1 MKNNELFN
9 EIKSISEK
17 LKEIFNP
24 IQESEIISNFY
35 ICILED
41 QLYRNIL
48 ANFFNNLTEENIKDC
63 NLLASDIKII
73 KKDFK
78 KIQKD
83 INISAEN
90 IDEVIFTKSYYYSSK
105 REILAKY
112 PTLEKIFNEIEK
124 VLDLYSIEDFIK
136 KQKLVYSKDK
146 NDYRTILNTLILED
160 LIKNKHFEDI
170 SQLNQKDLTELID
183 IKELSD
189 KLLEKSMQITKWEIW
204 KTYSTYTNRTF
215 NIGELKKLS
224 EILVK
229 NNIVTSIFSSD
240 GSVIWKDDE
249 KVKKD
254 KIFDW
259 NSFSE
264 NLGLLKKLPDYAAE
278 GIFQFYLM
286 WNCEE
291 RILKNMHFDYPY
303 LKGFLSPINV
313 TFTTGHTKL
322 LYPQLTIYNT
332 GILNLTFRIMS
343 PDKFDYELNS
353 FIYNEINSSNLKI
366 KYLEMPYELLE
377 NLKDFEFADLEK
389 NRKTVELGS
398 FEHNFVKLDNFEN
411 LMDLNQFLI
420 SVISFHIS
428 KKFRKIDYYNNYWLY
443 SQSIYL
449 LDYKNQPYHK
459 EAIIENFKE
468 YLIQI
473 LYRLPFLFDVNF
485 SKELPKDLR
494 ELNLYCLFIINGM
507 SLWVSSKNELEKFK
521 EDINNENKVYEKQVL
536 VEAINHFNLLVNKL
550 YEISSNNKSYD
561 DAIGLQKDLIYF
573 QRLFKTSYLS
583 NFGEINHILN
593 YCYEEGITFRNCP
606 MAMPAQ
612 GLCPDGWHLPEKTEW
627 EELIKLSNELL
638 DIEKNHQIKR
648 KNENLQYLV
657 IFIAFFTICSQ
668 LMFYYPHMKNILILI
683 NIIAFLI
690 ILILIFKEKISYALH
705 VLKFLLNFLYNK
717 IF

>member
-1 MKNNELFN
+1 M
-9 EIKSISEK
+9 
-17 LKEIFNP
+17 
-24 IQESEIISNFY
+24 
-35 ICILED
+35 
-41 QLYRNIL
+41 
-48 ANFFNNLTEENIKDC
+48 
-63 NLLASDIKII
+63 
-73 KKDFK
+73 
-78 KIQKD
+78 
-83 INISAEN
+83 
-90 IDEVIFTKSYYYSSK
+90 
-105 REILAKY
+105 
-112 PTLEKIFNEIEK
+112 
-124 VLDLYSIEDFIK
+124 
-136 KQKLVYSKDK
+136 
-146 NDYRTILNTLILED
+146 ED
-160 LIKNKHFEDI
+160 LIKNKHFKDI
-170 SQLNQKDLTELID
+170 SQLDQKDLTELID

-189 KLLEKSMQITKWEIW
+189 RLLEKSMQITKWEIW

-240 GSVIWKDDE
+240 GSVIWKDEE

-259 NSFSE
+259 NSSSK
-264 NLGLLKKLPDYAAE
+264 NLGFLKKLPDYAAE
-278 GIFQFYLM
+278 GIFQFYIM
-286 WNCEE
+286 WNREE

-303 LKGFLSPINV
+303 IKGFLSPINV
-313 TFTTGHTKL
+313 TFTTEHKKL

-343 PDKFDYELNS
+343 PDMFDYELNS

-366 KYLEMPYELLE
+366 EYIEIPYELLE
-377 NLKDFEFADLEK
+377 NLKDFEMGDLEK
-389 NRKTVELGS
+389 NRITAELGS
-398 FEHNFVKLDNFEN
+398 FEHSFVKLENFEN
-411 LMDLNQFLI
+411 LMNLNQFLI

-459 EAIIENFKE
+459 EDIIENFNE

-494 ELNLYCLFIINGM
+494 EINLYCLFIIQGM
-507 SLWVSSKNELEKFK
+507 FLWVSSKDELEKFK
-521 EDINNENKVYEKQVL
+521 EDINNENKVYEKQIL

-561 DAIGLQKDLIYF
+561 DAIRLQKDLIYF

-593 YCYEEGITFRNCP
+593 YCYEE
-606 MAMPAQ
+606 
-612 GLCPDGWHLPEKTEW
+612 LEW

>member
-1 MKNNELFN
+1 MKSNELFN
-9 EIKSISEK
+9 DIKSISEK
-17 LKEIFNP
+17 LKEMFNP

-35 ICILED
+35 ICLLED

-90 IDEVIFTKSYYYSSK
+90 IYEVIFTKSYYYSSK

-124 VLDLYSIEDFIK
+124 ILDLYSIEDFIK
-136 KQKLVYSKDK
+136 KQKLDYSEDK

-160 LIKNKHFEDI
+160 LIKNKHFKDI
-170 SQLNQKDLTELID
+170 SQLDQKDLTELID

-204 KTYSTYTNRTF
+204 KTYSTYTNRTY
-215 NIGELKKLS
+215 NIGELKKIS

-240 GSVIWKDDE
+240 GSVIWKENE
-249 KVKKD
+249 KVKND

-259 NSFSE
+259 NSSSE

-278 GIFQFYLM
+278 GIFQFYIM
-286 WNCEE
+286 WNREE

-303 LKGFLSPINV
+303 IKGFLSPINV

-343 PDKFDYELNS
+343 PDMFDYELNS

-411 LMDLNQFLI
+411 LMNLNQFLI

-459 EAIIENFKE
+459 EDIIENFNE

-494 ELNLYCLFIINGM
+494 EINLYCLFIIQGM
-507 SLWVSSKNELEKFK
+507 FLWVSSKDELEKFK

-593 YCYEEGITFRNCP
+593 YCYEE
-606 MAMPAQ
+606 
-612 GLCPDGWHLPEKTEW
+612 LEW

-657 IFIAFFTICSQ
+657 IFIAIFTICSQ
-668 LMFYYPHMKNILILI
+668 LMFYYPHMKNILIFI

>member
-9 EIKSISEK
+9 DIKSISEK
-17 LKEIFNP
+17 LKEMFNP

-35 ICILED
+35 ICLLED

-90 IDEVIFTKSYYYSSK
+90 IYEVIFTKSYYYSSK

-124 VLDLYSIEDFIK
+124 ILDLYSIEDFIK
-136 KQKLVYSKDK
+136 KQKLDYSEDK

-160 LIKNKHFEDI
+160 LIKNKHFKDI
-170 SQLNQKDLTELID
+170 SQLDQKDLTELID

-204 KTYSTYTNRTF
+204 KTYSTYTNRTY
-215 NIGELKKLS
+215 NIGELKKIS

-240 GSVIWKDDE
+240 GSVIWKENE
-249 KVKKD
+249 KVKND

-259 NSFSE
+259 NSSSE

-278 GIFQFYLM
+278 GIFQFYIM
-286 WNCEE
+286 WNREE

-303 LKGFLSPINV
+303 IKGFLSPINV

-343 PDKFDYELNS
+343 PDMFDYELNS

-428 KKFRKIDYYNNYWLY
+428 KKFRKIDYYNNYWLF

-494 ELNLYCLFIINGM
+494 KINLYCLFIIQGM
-507 SLWVSSKNELEKFK
+507 FLWVSSKDELEKFK
-521 EDINNENKVYEKQVL
+521 EDINNENKVYEKQIL

-561 DAIGLQKDLIYF
+561 DAIRLQKDLIYF

-593 YCYEEGITFRNCP
+593 YCYEE
-606 MAMPAQ
+606 
-612 GLCPDGWHLPEKTEW
+612 LEW

-657 IFIAFFTICSQ
+657 IFIAIFTICSQ
-668 LMFYYPHMKNILILI
+668 LMFYYPHMKNILIFI

>member
-1 MKNNELFN
+1 
-9 EIKSISEK
+9 
-17 LKEIFNP
+17 
-24 IQESEIISNFY
+24 
-35 ICILED
+35 
-41 QLYRNIL
+41 
-48 ANFFNNLTEENIKDC
+48 
-63 NLLASDIKII
+63 
-73 KKDFK
+73 
-78 KIQKD
+78 
-83 INISAEN
+83 
-90 IDEVIFTKSYYYSSK
+90 
-105 REILAKY
+105 
-112 PTLEKIFNEIEK
+112 
-124 VLDLYSIEDFIK
+124 
-136 KQKLVYSKDK
+136 
-146 NDYRTILNTLILED
+146 
-160 LIKNKHFEDI
+160 
-170 SQLNQKDLTELID
+170 
-183 IKELSD
+183 
-189 KLLEKSMQITKWEIW
+189 
-204 KTYSTYTNRTF
+204 
-215 NIGELKKLS
+215 
-224 EILVK
+224 
-229 NNIVTSIFSSD
+229 
-240 GSVIWKDDE
+240 
-249 KVKKD
+249 
-254 KIFDW
+254 
-259 NSFSE
+259 
-264 NLGLLKKLPDYAAE
+264 
-278 GIFQFYLM
+278 
-286 WNCEE
+286 
-291 RILKNMHFDYPY
+291 MHFDYPY

-583 NFGEINHILN
+583 NFAEILLK
-593 YCYEEGITFRNCP
+593 YVFEE
-606 MAMPAQ
+606 
-612 GLCPDGWHLPEKTEW
+612 LEW

>member
-9 EIKSISEK
+9 DIKSISEK
-17 LKEIFNP
+17 LKEMFNP

-35 ICILED
+35 ICLLED

-124 VLDLYSIEDFIK
+124 ILDLYSIEDFIK
-136 KQKLVYSKDK
+136 KQKLDYSEDK

-160 LIKNKHFEDI
+160 LIKNKHFKDI
-170 SQLNQKDLTELID
+170 SQLDQKDLTELID

-204 KTYSTYTNRTF
+204 KTYSTYTNRTY
-215 NIGELKKLS
+215 NIGELKKIS

-240 GSVIWKDDE
+240 GSVIWKENE
-249 KVKKD
+249 KVKND

-259 NSFSE
+259 NSSSE

-278 GIFQFYLM
+278 GIFQFYIM
-286 WNCEE
+286 WNREE

-303 LKGFLSPINV
+303 IKGFLSPINV

-343 PDKFDYELNS
+343 PDMFDYELNS

-428 KKFRKIDYYNNYWLY
+428 KKFRKIDYYNNYWLF

-494 ELNLYCLFIINGM
+494 KINLYCLFIIQGM
-507 SLWVSSKNELEKFK
+507 FLWVSSRDELEKFK
-521 EDINNENKVYEKQVL
+521 EDINNENKVYEKQIL

-561 DAIGLQKDLIYF
+561 DAIRLQKDLIYF

-593 YCYEEGITFRNCP
+593 YCYEE
-606 MAMPAQ
+606 
-612 GLCPDGWHLPEKTEW
+612 LEW

-657 IFIAFFTICSQ
+657 IFIAIFTICSQ
-668 LMFYYPHMKNILILI
+668 LMFYYPHMKNILIFI

>member
-1 MKNNELFN
+1 MKSNELFN

-183 IKELSD
+183 INELSD

-204 KTYSTYTNRTF
+204 KTYSTYTDRTF
-215 NIGELKKLS
+215 NIRDLKKLS
-224 EILVK
+224 EILVE
-229 NNIVTSIFSSD
+229 NNIVTSIFSSE
-240 GSVIWKDDE
+240 GNVIWKDE
-249 KVKKD
+249 GKIKKD
-254 KIFDW
+254 NIFDM
-259 NSFSE
+259 NSLSI
-264 NLGLLKKLPDYAAE
+264 NLDLLNKLPDYTAE
-278 GIFQFYLM
+278 GISQFYLM
-286 WNCEE
+286 WNSEE

-593 YCYEEGITFRNCP
+593 YCYEE
-606 MAMPAQ
+606 
-612 GLCPDGWHLPEKTEW
+612 LEW

>member
-1 MKNNELFN
+1 MKSNELFN

-35 ICILED
+35 ICLLEN

-48 ANFFNNLTEENIKDC
+48 SNFFNNLTEENIKDC

-136 KQKLVYSKDK
+136 KQKLDYSEDK

-160 LIKNKHFEDI
+160 LIKNKHFKDI
-170 SQLNQKDLTELID
+170 SQLDQKDLTELID

-189 KLLEKSMQITKWEIW
+189 RLLEKSMQITKWEIW

-240 GSVIWKDDE
+240 GSVIWKDEE

-259 NSFSE
+259 NSSSK
-264 NLGLLKKLPDYAAE
+264 NLGFLKKLPDYAAE
-278 GIFQFYLM
+278 GIFQFYIM
-286 WNCEE
+286 WNREE

-303 LKGFLSPINV
+303 IKGFLSPINV
-313 TFTTGHTKL
+313 TFTTEHKKL

-343 PDKFDYELNS
+343 PDMFDYELNS

-366 KYLEMPYELLE
+366 EYIEIPYELLE
-377 NLKDFEFADLEK
+377 NLKDFEMGDLEK
-389 NRKTVELGS
+389 NRITAELGS
-398 FEHNFVKLDNFEN
+398 FEHSFEKLDNFEN
-411 LMDLNQFLI
+411 LIELNQFLI
-420 SVISFHIS
+420 SAISFHIS

-459 EAIIENFKE
+459 EDIIENFNE

-494 ELNLYCLFIINGM
+494 EINLYCLFIIQGM
-507 SLWVSSKNELEKFK
+507 FLWVSSKDELEKFK
-521 EDINNENKVYEKQVL
+521 EDINNENKVYEKQIL

-561 DAIGLQKDLIYF
+561 DAIRLQKDLIYF

-593 YCYEEGITFRNCP
+593 YCYEE
-606 MAMPAQ
+606 
-612 GLCPDGWHLPEKTEW
+612 LEW

-657 IFIAFFTICSQ
+657 IFIAFFTICSK
-668 LMFYYPHMKNILILI
+668 LMFYYPHMKNILIFI

>member
-1 MKNNELFN
+1 MKSNELFN

-189 KLLEKSMQITKWEIW
+189 RLLEKSMQITKWEIW

-240 GSVIWKDDE
+240 GSVIWKDEE

-259 NSFSE
+259 NSSSK
-264 NLGLLKKLPDYAAE
+264 NLGFLKKLPDYAAE
-278 GIFQFYLM
+278 GIFQFYIM
-286 WNCEE
+286 WNREE

-303 LKGFLSPINV
+303 IKGFLSPINV
-313 TFTTGHTKL
+313 TFTTEHKKL

-343 PDKFDYELNS
+343 PDMFDYELNS

-366 KYLEMPYELLE
+366 EYIEIPYELLE
-377 NLKDFEFADLEK
+377 NLKDFEMGDLEK
-389 NRKTVELGS
+389 NRITAELGS
-398 FEHNFVKLDNFEN
+398 FEHSFVKLENFEN
-411 LMDLNQFLI
+411 LMNLNQFLI

-459 EAIIENFKE
+459 EDIIENFNE

-494 ELNLYCLFIINGM
+494 EINLYCLFIIQGM
-507 SLWVSSKNELEKFK
+507 FLWVSSKDELEKFK
-521 EDINNENKVYEKQVL
+521 EDINNENKVYEKQIL

-561 DAIGLQKDLIYF
+561 DAIRLQKDLIYF

-593 YCYEEGITFRNCP
+593 YCYEE
-606 MAMPAQ
+606 
-612 GLCPDGWHLPEKTEW
+612 LEW

-690 ILILIFKEKISYALH
+690 ILILIIKEKIVYAMY
-705 VLKFLLNFLYNK
+705 VLKFLLKLLYNK

>member
-1 MKNNELFN
+1 MKSNELFN

-17 LKEIFNP
+17 LKEMFNP

-35 ICILED
+35 ICLLED

-90 IDEVIFTKSYYYSSK
+90 IYEVIFTKSYYYSSK

-124 VLDLYSIEDFIK
+124 ILDLYSIEDFIK
-136 KQKLVYSKDK
+136 KQKLDYSEDK

-160 LIKNKHFEDI
+160 LIKNKHFKDI
-170 SQLNQKDLTELID
+170 SQLDQKDLTELID

-189 KLLEKSMQITKWEIW
+189 RLLEKSMQITKWEIW

-240 GSVIWKDDE
+240 GSVIWKDEE

-259 NSFSE
+259 NSSSK
-264 NLGLLKKLPDYAAE
+264 NLGFLKKLPDYAAE
-278 GIFQFYLM
+278 GIFQFYIM
-286 WNCEE
+286 WNREE

-303 LKGFLSPINV
+303 IKGFLSPINV
-313 TFTTGHTKL
+313 TFTTEHKKL

-343 PDKFDYELNS
+343 PDMFDYELNS

-366 KYLEMPYELLE
+366 EYIEIPYELLE
-377 NLKDFEFADLEK
+377 NLKDFEMGDLEK
-389 NRKTVELGS
+389 NRITAELGS
-398 FEHNFVKLDNFEN
+398 FEHSFVKLENFEN
-411 LMDLNQFLI
+411 LMNLNQFLI

-459 EAIIENFKE
+459 EDIIENFNE

-494 ELNLYCLFIINGM
+494 EINLYCLFIIQGM
-507 SLWVSSKNELEKFK
+507 FLWVSSKDELEKFK
-521 EDINNENKVYEKQVL
+521 EDINNENKVYEKQIL

-561 DAIGLQKDLIYF
+561 DAIRLQKDLIYF

-593 YCYEEGITFRNCP
+593 YCYEE
-606 MAMPAQ
+606 
-612 GLCPDGWHLPEKTEW
+612 LEW

>member
-9 EIKSISEK
+9 DIKSISEK
-17 LKEIFNP
+17 LKEMFNP

-35 ICILED
+35 ICLLED

-189 KLLEKSMQITKWEIW
+189 RLLEKSMQITKWEIW

-240 GSVIWKDDE
+240 GSVIWKDEE

-259 NSFSE
+259 NSSSK
-264 NLGLLKKLPDYAAE
+264 NLGFLKKLPDYAAE
-278 GIFQFYLM
+278 GIFQFYIM
-286 WNCEE
+286 WNREE

-303 LKGFLSPINV
+303 IKGFLSPINV
-313 TFTTGHTKL
+313 TFTTEHKKL

-343 PDKFDYELNS
+343 PDMFDYELNS

-366 KYLEMPYELLE
+366 EYIEIPYELLE
-377 NLKDFEFADLEK
+377 NLKDFEMGDLEK
-389 NRKTVELGS
+389 NRITAELGS
-398 FEHNFVKLDNFEN
+398 FEHSFVKLENFEN
-411 LMDLNQFLI
+411 LMNLNQFLI

-459 EAIIENFKE
+459 EDIIENFNE

-494 ELNLYCLFIINGM
+494 EINLYCLFIIQGM
-507 SLWVSSKNELEKFK
+507 FLWVSSKDELEKFK
-521 EDINNENKVYEKQVL
+521 EDINNENKVYEKQIL

-561 DAIGLQKDLIYF
+561 DAIRLQKDLIYF

-593 YCYEEGITFRNCP
+593 YCYEE
-606 MAMPAQ
+606 
-612 GLCPDGWHLPEKTEW
+612 LEW

-657 IFIAFFTICSQ
+657 IFIAIFTICSQ
-668 LMFYYPHMKNILILI
+668 LMFYYPHMKNILIFI

>member
-1 MKNNELFN
+1 MKSNELFN
-9 EIKSISEK
+9 DIKSISEK
-17 LKEIFNP
+17 LKEMFNP

-35 ICILED
+35 ICLLED

-90 IDEVIFTKSYYYSSK
+90 IYEVIFTKSYYYSSK

-124 VLDLYSIEDFIK
+124 ILDLYSIEDFIK
-136 KQKLVYSKDK
+136 KQKLDYSEDK

-160 LIKNKHFEDI
+160 LIKNKHFKDI
-170 SQLNQKDLTELID
+170 SQLDQKDLTELID

-189 KLLEKSMQITKWEIW
+189 RLLEKSMQITKWEIW

-240 GSVIWKDDE
+240 GSVIWKDEE

-259 NSFSE
+259 NSSSK
-264 NLGLLKKLPDYAAE
+264 NLGFLKKLPDYAAE
-278 GIFQFYLM
+278 GIFQFYIM
-286 WNCEE
+286 WNREE

-303 LKGFLSPINV
+303 IKGFLSPINV
-313 TFTTGHTKL
+313 TFTTEHKKL

-343 PDKFDYELNS
+343 PDMFDYELNS

-366 KYLEMPYELLE
+366 EYIEIPYELLE
-377 NLKDFEFADLEK
+377 NLKDFEMGDLEK
-389 NRKTVELGS
+389 NRITAELGS
-398 FEHNFVKLDNFEN
+398 FEHSFVKLENFEN
-411 LMDLNQFLI
+411 LMNLNQFLI

-459 EAIIENFKE
+459 EDIIENFNE

-494 ELNLYCLFIINGM
+494 EINLYCLFIIQGM
-507 SLWVSSKNELEKFK
+507 FLWVSSKDELEKFK
-521 EDINNENKVYEKQVL
+521 EDINNENKVYEKQIL

-561 DAIGLQKDLIYF
+561 DAIRLEKDLI
-573 QRLFKTSYLS
+573 
-583 NFGEINHILN
+583 
-593 YCYEEGITFRNCP
+593 
-606 MAMPAQ
+606 
-612 GLCPDGWHLPEKTEW
+612 
-627 EELIKLSNELL
+627 
-638 DIEKNHQIKR
+638 
-648 KNENLQYLV
+648 
-657 IFIAFFTICSQ
+657 
-668 LMFYYPHMKNILILI
+668 
-683 NIIAFLI
+683 
-690 ILILIFKEKISYALH
+690 
-705 VLKFLLNFLYNK
+705 
-717 IF
+717 

>member
-1 MKNNELFN
+1 MKSNELFN
-9 EIKSISEK
+9 KIKSISEK
-17 LKEIFNP
+17 LKEIFHP

-593 YCYEEGITFRNCP
+593 YCYEE
-606 MAMPAQ
+606 
-612 GLCPDGWHLPEKTEW
+612 LEW

-690 ILILIFKEKISYALH
+690 ILILIIKEKISYALH

>member
-1 MKNNELFN
+1 MKSNELFN
-9 EIKSISEK
+9 DIKSISEK
-17 LKEIFNP
+17 LKEMFNP

-35 ICILED
+35 ICLLED

-90 IDEVIFTKSYYYSSK
+90 IYEVIFTKSYYYSSK

-136 KQKLVYSKDK
+136 KQKLDYSEDK

-160 LIKNKHFEDI
+160 LIKNKHFKDI
-170 SQLNQKDLTELID
+170 SQLDQKDLTELID

-204 KTYSTYTNRTF
+204 KTYSTYTNRTY
-215 NIGELKKLS
+215 NIGELKKIS

-240 GSVIWKDDE
+240 GSVIWKENE
-249 KVKKD
+249 KVKND

-259 NSFSE
+259 NSSSE

-278 GIFQFYLM
+278 GIFQFYIM
-286 WNCEE
+286 WNREE

-303 LKGFLSPINV
+303 IKGFLSPINV

-343 PDKFDYELNS
+343 PDMFDYELNS

-411 LMDLNQFLI
+411 LMNLNQFLI

-459 EAIIENFKE
+459 EDIIENFNE

-494 ELNLYCLFIINGM
+494 EINLYCLFIIQGM
-507 SLWVSSKNELEKFK
+507 FLWVSSKDELEKFK

-593 YCYEEGITFRNCP
+593 YCYEE
-606 MAMPAQ
+606 
-612 GLCPDGWHLPEKTEW
+612 LEW

-657 IFIAFFTICSQ
+657 IFIAIFTICSQ
-668 LMFYYPHMKNILILI
+668 LMFYYPHMKNILIFI

>member
-170 SQLNQKDLTELID
+170 SQLDQKDLTELID

-189 KLLEKSMQITKWEIW
+189 RLLEKSMQITKWEIW

-411 LMDLNQFLI
+411 LMDLNP
-420 SVISFHIS
+420 

-593 YCYEEGITFRNCP
+593 YCYEE
-606 MAMPAQ
+606 
-612 GLCPDGWHLPEKTEW
+612 LEW

>member
-1 MKNNELFN
+1 MESNELFN

-189 KLLEKSMQITKWEIW
+189 RLLEKSMQITKWEIW

-240 GSVIWKDDE
+240 GSVIWKENE
-249 KVKKD
+249 KVKND

-259 NSFSE
+259 NSSSE

-343 PDKFDYELNS
+343 PDMFDYELNS

-593 YCYEEGITFRNCP
+593 YCYEE
-606 MAMPAQ
+606 
-612 GLCPDGWHLPEKTEW
+612 LEW

>member
-189 KLLEKSMQITKWEIW
+189 RLLEKSMQITKWEIW

-240 GSVIWKDDE
+240 GSVIWKDEE

-259 NSFSE
+259 NSSSK
-264 NLGLLKKLPDYAAE
+264 NLGFLKKLPDYAAE
-278 GIFQFYLM
+278 GIFQFYIM
-286 WNCEE
+286 WNREE

-303 LKGFLSPINV
+303 IKGFLSPINV
-313 TFTTGHTKL
+313 TFTTEHKKL

-343 PDKFDYELNS
+343 PDMFDYELNS

-366 KYLEMPYELLE
+366 EYIEIPYELLE
-377 NLKDFEFADLEK
+377 NLKDFEMGDLEK
-389 NRKTVELGS
+389 NRITAELGS
-398 FEHNFVKLDNFEN
+398 FEHSFVKLENFEN
-411 LMDLNQFLI
+411 LMNLNQFLI

-593 YCYEEGITFRNCP
+593 YCYEE
-606 MAMPAQ
+606 
-612 GLCPDGWHLPEKTEW
+612 LEW

>member
-1 MKNNELFN
+1 M
-9 EIKSISEK
+9 
-17 LKEIFNP
+17 
-24 IQESEIISNFY
+24 
-35 ICILED
+35 
-41 QLYRNIL
+41 
-48 ANFFNNLTEENIKDC
+48 
-63 NLLASDIKII
+63 
-73 KKDFK
+73 
-78 KIQKD
+78 
-83 INISAEN
+83 
-90 IDEVIFTKSYYYSSK
+90 IFTKSYYYSSK

-593 YCYEEGITFRNCP
+593 YCYEE
-606 MAMPAQ
+606 
-612 GLCPDGWHLPEKTEW
+612 LEW

>member
-90 IDEVIFTKSYYYSSK
+90 IYEVIFTKSYYYSSK

-593 YCYEEGITFRNCP
+593 YCYEE
-606 MAMPAQ
+606 
-612 GLCPDGWHLPEKTEW
+612 LEW

>member
-1 MKNNELFN
+1 MKSNELFN
-9 EIKSISEK
+9 DIKSISEK
-17 LKEIFNP
+17 LKEMFNP

-35 ICILED
+35 ICLLED

-90 IDEVIFTKSYYYSSK
+90 IYEVIFTKSYYYSSK

-124 VLDLYSIEDFIK
+124 ILDLYSIEDFIK
-136 KQKLVYSKDK
+136 KQKLDYSEDK

-160 LIKNKHFEDI
+160 LIKNKHFKDI
-170 SQLNQKDLTELID
+170 SQLDQKDLTELID

-204 KTYSTYTNRTF
+204 KTYSTYTNRTY
-215 NIGELKKLS
+215 NIGELKKIS
-224 EILVK
+224 ENLVK

-240 GSVIWKDDE
+240 GSVIWKENE
-249 KVKKD
+249 KVKND

-259 NSFSE
+259 NSSSE
-264 NLGLLKKLPDYAAE
+264 NLGLLKKLPDYGAE
-278 GIFQFYLM
+278 GIFQFYIM
-286 WNCEE
+286 WNREE

-303 LKGFLSPINV
+303 IKGFLSPINV

-343 PDKFDYELNS
+343 PDMFDYELNS

-593 YCYEEGITFRNCP
+593 YCYEE
-606 MAMPAQ
+606 
-612 GLCPDGWHLPEKTEW
+612 LEW

-657 IFIAFFTICSQ
+657 IFIAIFTICSQ
-668 LMFYYPHMKNILILI
+668 LMFYYPHMKNILIFI

>member
-1 MKNNELFN
+1 MKSNELFN

-35 ICILED
+35 ICLLED

-90 IDEVIFTKSYYYSSK
+90 IYEVIFTKSYYYSSK

-240 GSVIWKDDE
+240 GSVIWNDDE

-291 RILKNMHFDYPY
+291 RILKNMHFYYPY

-494 ELNLYCLFIINGM
+494 KINLYCLFIIQGM
-507 SLWVSSKNELEKFK
+507 FLWVSSKDELEKFK
-521 EDINNENKVYEKQVL
+521 EDINNENKVYEKQIL

-561 DAIGLQKDLIYF
+561 DAIRLQKDLIYF

-593 YCYEEGITFRNCP
+593 YCYEE
-606 MAMPAQ
+606 
-612 GLCPDGWHLPEKTEW
+612 LEW

-690 ILILIFKEKISYALH
+690 ILILIIKEKISYALH

>member
-170 SQLNQKDLTELID
+170 SQLNQKDLTELFD

-593 YCYEEGITFRNCP
+593 YCYEE
-606 MAMPAQ
+606 
-612 GLCPDGWHLPEKTEW
+612 LEW

>member
-1 MKNNELFN
+1 MKSNELFN

-17 LKEIFNP
+17 LKEMFNP

-35 ICILED
+35 ICLLED

-136 KQKLVYSKDK
+136 KQKLDYSEDK

-189 KLLEKSMQITKWEIW
+189 RLLEKSMQITKWEIW

-240 GSVIWKDDE
+240 GSVIWKDEE

-259 NSFSE
+259 NSSSK
-264 NLGLLKKLPDYAAE
+264 NLGFLKKLPDYAAE
-278 GIFQFYLM
+278 GIFQFYIM
-286 WNCEE
+286 WNREE

-303 LKGFLSPINV
+303 IKGFLSPINV
-313 TFTTGHTKL
+313 TFTTEHKKL

-343 PDKFDYELNS
+343 PDMFDYELNS

-366 KYLEMPYELLE
+366 EYIEIPYELLE
-377 NLKDFEFADLEK
+377 NLKDFEMGDLEK
-389 NRKTVELGS
+389 NRITAELGS
-398 FEHNFVKLDNFEN
+398 FEHSFVKLENFEN
-411 LMDLNQFLI
+411 LMNLNQFLI

-459 EAIIENFKE
+459 EDIIENFNE

-494 ELNLYCLFIINGM
+494 EINLYCLFIIQGM
-507 SLWVSSKNELEKFK
+507 FLWVSSKDELEKFK
-521 EDINNENKVYEKQVL
+521 EDINNENKVYEKQIL

-561 DAIGLQKDLIYF
+561 DAIRLQKDLIYF

-593 YCYEEGITFRNCP
+593 YCYEE
-606 MAMPAQ
+606 
-612 GLCPDGWHLPEKTEW
+612 LEW

-657 IFIAFFTICSQ
+657 IFIAIFTICSQ
-668 LMFYYPHMKNILILI
+668 LMFYYPHMKNILIFI

>member
-1 MKNNELFN
+1 MESNELFN

-343 PDKFDYELNS
+343 PDMFDYELNS

-593 YCYEEGITFRNCP
+593 YCYEE
-606 MAMPAQ
+606 
-612 GLCPDGWHLPEKTEW
+612 LEW

>member
-1 MKNNELFN
+1 MKSNELFN

-35 ICILED
+35 ICLLEN

-48 ANFFNNLTEENIKDC
+48 SNFFNNLTEENIKDC

-112 PTLEKIFNEIEK
+112 PNLEKIFNEIEK

-136 KQKLVYSKDK
+136 KQKLDYSEDK

-160 LIKNKHFEDI
+160 LIKNKHFKDI
-170 SQLNQKDLTELID
+170 SQLDQKDLTELID

-189 KLLEKSMQITKWEIW
+189 RLLEKSMQITKWEIW

-240 GSVIWKDDE
+240 GSVIWKDEE

-259 NSFSE
+259 NSSSK
-264 NLGLLKKLPDYAAE
+264 NLGFLKKLPDYAAE
-278 GIFQFYLM
+278 GIFQFYIM
-286 WNCEE
+286 WNREE

-303 LKGFLSPINV
+303 IKGFLSPINV
-313 TFTTGHTKL
+313 TFTTEHKKL

-343 PDKFDYELNS
+343 PDMFDYELNS

-366 KYLEMPYELLE
+366 EYIEIPYELLE
-377 NLKDFEFADLEK
+377 NLKDFEMGDLEK
-389 NRKTVELGS
+389 NRITAELGS
-398 FEHNFVKLDNFEN
+398 FEHSFVKLENFEN
-411 LMDLNQFLI
+411 LMNLNQFLI

-459 EAIIENFKE
+459 EDIIENFNE

-494 ELNLYCLFIINGM
+494 EINLYCLFIIQGM
-507 SLWVSSKNELEKFK
+507 FLWVSSKDELEKFK
-521 EDINNENKVYEKQVL
+521 EDINNENKVYEKQIL

-561 DAIGLQKDLIYF
+561 DAIRLQKDLIYF

-593 YCYEEGITFRNCP
+593 YCYEE
-606 MAMPAQ
+606 
-612 GLCPDGWHLPEKTEW
+612 LEW

-657 IFIAFFTICSQ
+657 IFIAIFTICSQ
-668 LMFYYPHMKNILILI
+668 LMFYYPHMKNILIFI

>member
-593 YCYEEGITFRNCP
+593 YCYEE
-606 MAMPAQ
+606 
-612 GLCPDGWHLPEKTEW
+612 LEW

>member
-1 MKNNELFN
+1 MKSNELFN

-189 KLLEKSMQITKWEIW
+189 RLLEKSMQITKWEIW

-278 GIFQFYLM
+278 GIFQFYIM
-286 WNCEE
+286 WNREE

-303 LKGFLSPINV
+303 IKGFLSPINL
-313 TFTTGHTKL
+313 TFTTEHKKL

-473 LYRLPFLFDVNF
+473 LYRLPFLFDMNF

-593 YCYEEGITFRNCP
+593 YCYEE
-606 MAMPAQ
+606 
-612 GLCPDGWHLPEKTEW
+612 LEW

>member
-9 EIKSISEK
+9 DIKSISEK

-183 IKELSD
+183 INELSD

-593 YCYEEGITFRNCP
+593 YCYEE
-606 MAMPAQ
+606 
-612 GLCPDGWHLPEKTEW
+612 LEW

-668 LMFYYPHMKNILILI
+668 LMFYYPYMKNILIFI

-690 ILILIFKEKISYALH
+690 ILILIIKEKIVYAMY
-705 VLKFLLNFLYNK
+705 VLKFLLKLLYNK

>member
-1 MKNNELFN
+1 MESNELFN

-343 PDKFDYELNS
+343 PDKFDYEINN
-353 FIYNEINSSNLKI
+353 FIYNEINSNNLKI
-366 KYLEMPYELLE
+366 KYLEMPY
-377 NLKDFEFADLEK
+377 
-389 NRKTVELGS
+389 
-398 FEHNFVKLDNFEN
+398 
-411 LMDLNQFLI
+411 
-420 SVISFHIS
+420 
-428 KKFRKIDYYNNYWLY
+428 
-443 SQSIYL
+443 
-449 LDYKNQPYHK
+449 
-459 EAIIENFKE
+459 
-468 YLIQI
+468 
-473 LYRLPFLFDVNF
+473 
-485 SKELPKDLR
+485 
-494 ELNLYCLFIINGM
+494 
-507 SLWVSSKNELEKFK
+507 
-521 EDINNENKVYEKQVL
+521 
-536 VEAINHFNLLVNKL
+536 
-550 YEISSNNKSYD
+550 
-561 DAIGLQKDLIYF
+561 
-573 QRLFKTSYLS
+573 
-583 NFGEINHILN
+583 
-593 YCYEEGITFRNCP
+593 
-606 MAMPAQ
+606 
-612 GLCPDGWHLPEKTEW
+612 
-627 EELIKLSNELL
+627 
-638 DIEKNHQIKR
+638 
-648 KNENLQYLV
+648 
-657 IFIAFFTICSQ
+657 
-668 LMFYYPHMKNILILI
+668 
-683 NIIAFLI
+683 
-690 ILILIFKEKISYALH
+690 
-705 VLKFLLNFLYNK
+705 
-717 IF
+717 

>member
-170 SQLNQKDLTELID
+170 SQLDQKDLTELID

-189 KLLEKSMQITKWEIW
+189 RLLEKSMQITKWEIW

-593 YCYEEGITFRNCP
+593 YCYEE
-606 MAMPAQ
+606 
-612 GLCPDGWHLPEKTEW
+612 LEW

>member
-1 MKNNELFN
+1 MKSNELFN
-9 EIKSISEK
+9 DIKSISEK
-17 LKEIFNP
+17 LKEMFNP

-35 ICILED
+35 ICLLED

-124 VLDLYSIEDFIK
+124 ILDLYSIEDFIK
-136 KQKLVYSKDK
+136 KQKLDYSEDK

-160 LIKNKHFEDI
+160 LIKNKHFKDI
-170 SQLNQKDLTELID
+170 SQLDQKDLTELID

-189 KLLEKSMQITKWEIW
+189 RLLEKSMQITKWEIW

-240 GSVIWKDDE
+240 GSVIWKDEE

-259 NSFSE
+259 NSSSK
-264 NLGLLKKLPDYAAE
+264 NLGFLKKLPDYAAE
-278 GIFQFYLM
+278 GIFQFYIM
-286 WNCEE
+286 WNREE

-303 LKGFLSPINV
+303 IKGFLSPINV
-313 TFTTGHTKL
+313 TFTTEHKKL

-343 PDKFDYELNS
+343 PDMFDYELNS

-366 KYLEMPYELLE
+366 EYIEIPYELLE
-377 NLKDFEFADLEK
+377 NLKDFEMGDLEK
-389 NRKTVELGS
+389 NRITAELGS
-398 FEHNFVKLDNFEN
+398 FEHSFVKLENFEN
-411 LMDLNQFLI
+411 LMNLNQFLI

-459 EAIIENFKE
+459 EDIIENFNE

-494 ELNLYCLFIINGM
+494 EINLYCLFIIQGM
-507 SLWVSSKNELEKFK
+507 FLWVSSKDELEKFK
-521 EDINNENKVYEKQVL
+521 EDINNENKVYEKQIL

-593 YCYEEGITFRNCP
+593 YCYEE
-606 MAMPAQ
+606 
-612 GLCPDGWHLPEKTEW
+612 LEW